1 MFVGLFLS
9 IFLIEYNILKIKG
22 YKMNSTLLEMVRDN
36 LMVNFIYDVL
46 KFIVAFIIIKFF
58 YETIYMKKRWG
69 GWKVIILD
77 ENEKEVLER
86 ELSAIVAKRIL
97 GDLGDFSI
105 YLKGIVSPYGF
116 LNIDIS
122 SQKAIDLGLINQDE
136 SEKKIVIN
144 LSKNPKKK

>member
-1 MFVGLFLS
+1 MD
-9 IFLIEYNILKIKG
+9 
-22 YKMNSTLLEMVRDN
+22 STVLEMIRDN

-69 GWKVIILD
+69 GWRVIILD

-86 ELSAIVAKRIL
+86 ELSAIVTKRIL

-122 SQKAIDLGLINQDE
+122 SQKAIDLGLIKQDKL
-136 SEKKIVIN
+136 EKKIVIN
-144 LSKNPKKK
+144 LSKNPKRV